1 MLLPDRIVITG
12 HDVKAY
18 AGGAAFKRGWTID
31 LGYTRG
37 CSGATACAM
46 ARFYAERGGSLG
58 GRPDVTLARG
68 VRGRFRTMSCGASC
82 DPASIAFV
90 IGGISYVF
98 SVKDPAAQARPALI
112 EMANEAI
119 RAGAR

>member
-1 MLLPDRIVITG
+1 
-12 HDVKAY
+12 
-18 AGGAAFKRGWTID
+18 
-31 LGYTRG
+31 
-37 CSGATACAM
+37 
-46 ARFYAERGGSLG
+46 
-58 GRPDVTLARG
+58 
-68 VRGRFRTMSCGASC
+68 
-82 DPASIAFV
+82 V